1 MPQIPR
7 DQSDAQLVAQACGR
21 AAQVLGLSTSEL
33 SELLTQHQPNADGQ
47 DLDPTT
53 REGQLALL
61 FLRVYRS
68 LHGLY
73 GGDQRL
79 MRHWIEQPNRHLGE
93 QSPRLLLARIEGLN
107 CVADYL
113 DSFCH

>member
-1 MPQIPR
+1 MPQNPL

-21 AAQVLGLSTSEL
+21 AAQVLGLSPEDL
-33 SELLTQHQPNADGQ
+33 SEVLSQHQPCADGI

-61 FLRVYRS
+61 FLRIYRS
-68 LHGLY
+68 LHGLC

-93 QSPRLLLARIEGLN
+93 QPPRLLMARIEGLN

-113 DSFCH
+113 DFFCR